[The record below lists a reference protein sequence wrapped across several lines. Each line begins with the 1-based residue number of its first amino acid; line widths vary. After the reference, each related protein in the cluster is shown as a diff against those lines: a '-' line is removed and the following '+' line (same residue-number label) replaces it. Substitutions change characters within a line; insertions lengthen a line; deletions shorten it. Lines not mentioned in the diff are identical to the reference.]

1 MTAILR
7 PCRRPFAG
15 TRIISS
21 MRDTT
26 TADLVAAASRGDQR
40 AWGELVER
48 YAGLVRAVARSFR
61 LPDADVADVFQTVW
75 LRFAEHI
82 DRLRDPERAGAW
94 LASTARNECIRLV
107 RASGRVVVTDD
118 FEDRPGD
125 LGGVDQELL
134 RAERRSELRAAFPHL
149 SDPCRRLFSAFMT
162 DPPPTY
168 EEVSTRLGMPV
179 GSIGPTR
186 GRCLERLR
194 RLLVASRTI
203 DPTPSEAR

>member
-26 TADLVAAASRGDQR
+26 TADLVAAASRGDQG

-61 LPDADVADVFQTVW
+61 LPNADVADVFQTVW

-149 SDPCRRLFSAFMT
+149 SEPCRRLFGAFMT

-203 DPTPSEAR
+203 DATPSEAR